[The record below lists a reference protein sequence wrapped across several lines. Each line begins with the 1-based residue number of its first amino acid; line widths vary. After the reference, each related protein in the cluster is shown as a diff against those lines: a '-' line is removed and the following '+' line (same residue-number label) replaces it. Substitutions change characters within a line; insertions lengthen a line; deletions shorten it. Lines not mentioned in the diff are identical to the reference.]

1 MKFPFFLISLMMA
14 GAFAQAAES
23 LEVDRTRSRIQVDIK
38 ATGHWFTSELKEYQV
53 SASGDQATLAPASFQ
68 LDWNFKKLDSDDK
81 SRDTQM
87 VDWLGGG
94 EPKGAF
100 KWIKSWKEKD
110 GSDRA
115 MGELTIHGV
124 TKTISFP
131 YQVEKVGE
139 WVTIRGQVRMDYQ
152 DFGLPIIRSMAVMT
166 VDPKLL
172 VRFHVVGKVK

>member
-1 MKFPFFLISLMMA
+1 MKLPMIIFSLAMA
-14 GAFAQAAES
+14 AVTAHAAES
-23 LEVDRTRSRIQVDIK
+23 LEVDQTRSRIQVDIK
-38 ATGHWFTSELKEYQV
+38 ATGHWFTSELKGYQV
-53 SASGDQATLAPASFQ
+53 SASGDQSTLAPASFQ

-81 SRDTQM
+81 SRDAKM

-94 EPKGAF
+94 EPKGTF

-115 MGELTIHGV
+115 MGSLTIHGV

-131 YQVEKVGE
+131 YKVEKAGD
-139 WVTIRGQVRMDYQ
+139 WVTISGQATLDYK
-152 DFGLPIIRSMAVMT
+152 DFGLSVIRMTFMT